1 MDLNVEN
8 LFTKSARILVTGGAG
23 FIGGCLIRR
32 LLSETDSMIFNLD
45 KLSYA
50 SNLSWLNFQN
60 NKSNHNLIEIDLKD
74 FQNTKDAIDKINPD
88 FVFHL
93 AAESHV
99 DRSIEG
105 PQAFIESN
113 IIGTF
118 NLLTA
123 LKIHWEKLKPH
134 RKERFRIL
142 HISTDEVFGSLS
154 DNGQFNENTRYDP
167 RSPYSSSK
175 ASSDHLMKAWHYT
188 YGMPI
193 IVTNCSNN
201 FGPWQYSEK
210 LIPVVISRILNNKK
224 IPIYGNG
231 LNVRDWLYVEDHIN
245 ALILIAKGGIIGR
258 SYCIGGHGEMNNL
271 DLVNEICKI
280 FDKRI
285 NQKID
290 SSKLIEFVNDR
301 KGHDKRYSID
311 SSLIKNELKWKP
323 RNQFK
328 KNLEIT
334 IYWYLDNQHWF
345 N

>member
-1 MDLNVEN
+1 MDLNLKN
-8 LFTKSARILVTGGAG
+8 LFTKNTRILVTGGAG

-32 LLSETDSMIFNLD
+32 LLCETDSKVFNID

-50 SNLSWLNFQN
+50 SNLSWLNLHK
-60 NKSNHNLIEIDLKD
+60 NKSNHTLIKVDLKD
-74 FQNTKDAIDKINPD
+74 LKNTKEAIEKINPD

-99 DRSIEG
+99 DRSING
-105 PQAFIESN
+105 PHTFIESN
-113 IIGTF
+113 IIGSF

-123 LKIHWEKLKPH
+123 LRIHWEKLTPI
-134 RKERFRIL
+134 RKERFRLL

-154 DNGQFNENTRYDP
+154 DNGHFNENTKYDP

-175 ASSDHLMKAWHYT
+175 ASSDHLMKAWHHT

-201 FGPWQYSEK
+201 FGPWQYPEK
-210 LIPVVISRILNNKK
+210 LIPVVISKILQNKK

-245 ALILIAKGGIIGR
+245 ALIVIAKGGINGS
-258 SYCIGGHGEMNNL
+258 SYCIGGYGEMNNIK
-271 DLVNEICKI
+271 LVNEICKI
-280 FDKRI
+280 LDKQM
-285 NQKID
+285 NQTID
-290 SSKLIEFVNDR
+290 SSELIEFVDDR

-311 SSLIKNELKWKP
+311 SSLITKEFKWKP
-323 RNQFK
+323 QNNFK
-328 KNLEIT
+328 TNLET
-334 IYWYLDNQHWF
+334 TVNWYLNNQHWF